1 MCKIECASYK
11 AAIRTWLMFF
21 PQSPPVRFVQGC
33 RDVGPT
39 TFQCPMSYLYFNG
52 FLHKPNND
60 PKQVMNHFH
69 LNLVRHFFGEISTFS
84 MFFLIG
90 SAMLLS
96 FTQSNSLWERLKIY
110 THMYK
115 MHANKHDI
123 HIFETYWSN
132 DMHLFLLTSLTLLL
146 YTTSGHAKGSC
157 LCCIR
162 QANQGVMQR
171 LLSASAVANA
181 LTWFPNPILV
191 FSPVKMLS

>member
-1 MCKIECASYK
+1 MLIIQSSHSNLAHVFSSKSSSSICAGMS
-11 AAIRTWLMFF
+11 
-21 PQSPPVRFVQGC
+21 GC
-33 RDVGPT
+33 RSNNFST
-39 TFQCPMSYLYFNG
+39 SSYLYLNG

-69 LNLVRHFFGEISTFS
+69 LKWFAIFLVEISTFS

-96 FTQSNSLWERLKIY
+96 FTQSNSLWERLKMY
-110 THMYK
+110 THTHMYK
-115 MHANKHDI
+115 MYANKYDI
-123 HIFETYWSN
+123 HIFKTYWSN

-171 LLSASAVANA
+171 LLPASAAANA